1 MTGGNGS
8 DFIQLILWSEQKK
21 NNSSEASRSLPGHA
35 SIILVLCFCVYILCL
50 GGVFW
55 LGFVRM
61 PFSRRTGA
69 GERGPVTRKLFWS
82 FCCTAHAWVILS
94 AHGQLVLHI
103 L

>member
-1 MTGGNGS
+1 MFSGLG
-8 DFIQLILWSEQKK
+8 DFFSNFFSFNCLFGCLCLI
-21 NNSSEASRSLPGHA
+21 
-35 SIILVLCFCVYILCL
+35 VLCFCVYILCL

-82 FCCTAHAWVILS
+82 FCCTAHAWVSLF
-94 AHGQLVLHI
+94 LHA
-103 L
+103 